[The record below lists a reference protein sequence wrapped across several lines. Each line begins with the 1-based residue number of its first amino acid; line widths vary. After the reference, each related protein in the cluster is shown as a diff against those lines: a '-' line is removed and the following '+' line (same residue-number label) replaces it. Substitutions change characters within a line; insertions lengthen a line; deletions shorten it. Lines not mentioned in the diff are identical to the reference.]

1 MAPQPA
7 IHPETASLLE
17 LRAKLAEK
25 PPFCSGIFALPPEQ
39 LQLYYGKQDHKFI
52 DFSTAV
58 DNPDIVAELAAACQP
73 AKFGRNN
80 ETVLDETYR
89 KAGKMDRE
97 DFLMRF
103 DATESGLLRVV
114 HATLLASVKE
124 MHSIRAELYKLNV
137 YGEGEF
143 FKAHADTPLGTN
155 MVGSLVL
162 CLPTAHE
169 GGALFL
175 RHGGKEWM
183 FDANALLGGRTDAL
197 AYVAFFSD
205 VEHEVAPVLSGHRV
219 TVTYNLFWTSE
230 VPSPLQPQ
238 GVTVD
243 APVLANPNAIADS
256 FDALLADRAFMPKGG
271 IIGFGLRHKYPFP
284 RAWKAV
290 KGAPDPLERLSG
302 WLKGGDAALKLAV
315 EGVGLKPHLRYVV
328 HSTSRRILLK
338 QMVVLPTDCVQEEPL
353 EVQFTWRN
361 YGGQL
366 IKEAFFGAAPAPA
379 PKCPPGEAGF
389 YGGGFM
395 DTYCD
400 EDEDEEEE
408 EEGYRRKDA
417 ASSIEIHW
425 ITPTEAWNGT
435 SAPFLAYGNQAS
447 LDYWYAS
454 VCILVKI
461 GPADDRG
468 VRPRAVVERPPKPV
482 RPVQAK
488 ASEPMPVP
496 AQPAAGSSSD
506 EPTESSGAGSAP
518 AKGQAK
524 AKGKA
529 TKTKTKAAP
538 AQPAKAPPAKA
549 GKTRAPAAEP
559 AQTMEPER
567 RSTRERRAVQRG

>member
-1 MAPQPA
+1 MRSEPLIRPA
-7 IHPETASLLE
+7 TASLLD

-39 LQLYYGKQDHKFI
+39 LQLYYGQDDPKFVN
-52 DFSTAV
+52 FATAV
-58 DNPDIVAELAAACQP
+58 DEPETVAELAAACQP

-89 KAGKMDRE
+89 KAGKMDKE

-124 MHSIRAELYKLNV
+124 LTSIRAELYKLNV

-162 CLPTAHE
+162 CFPTAHE

-175 RHGGKEWM
+175 RHGGKEWT
-183 FDANALLGGRTDAL
+183 FDANALLDGRTDAL

-219 TVTYNLFWTSE
+219 T
-230 VPSPLQPQ
+230 PQ

-256 FDALLADRAFMPKGG
+256 FDALLADRTFMPNGG

-290 KGAPDPLERLSG
+290 KGAPDPLESLRG

-315 EGVGLKPHLRYVV
+315 EGVGLEPRLRYVV
-328 HSTSRRILLK
+328 FGSERKILLQK
-338 QMVVLPTDCVQEEPL
+338 MVVTPTEGVEEESL
-353 EVQFTWRN
+353 EEQLMWRQN
-361 YGGQL
+361 GGKL
-366 IKEAFFGAAPAPA
+366 IKDAFFGAAPRPA
-379 PKCPPGEAGF
+379 PKCPPGEDGF
-389 YGGGFM
+389 YGGGYV
-395 DTYCD
+395 DGYYGDDGEEDD
-400 EDEDEEEE
+400 EDEDG
-408 EEGYRRKDA
+408 EGRR
-417 ASSIEIHW
+417 SVEINW

-435 SAPFLAYGNQAS
+435 SAAFLAYGNQAS

-461 GPADDRG
+461 GPAGDRG

-488 ASEPMPVP
+488 ASKAKAGA
-496 AQPAAGSSSD
+496 AQPAAGSSRSPSD
-506 EPTESSGAGSAP
+506 ESSGADEGAASAP
-518 AKGQAK
+518 AKGKARAKATKAK
-524 AKGKA
+524 AKA
-529 TKTKTKAAP
+529 SP
-538 AQPAKAPPAKA
+538 AQPAKERPAKA
-549 GKTRAPAAEP
+549 AKTKAQPAEP
-559 AQTMEPER
+559 AEGAEPER

>member
-1 MAPQPA
+1 MDYEPTIRPA
-7 IHPETASLLE
+7 TASLLN

-39 LQLYYGKQDHKFI
+39 LQLYYGKENPKFV
-52 DFSTAV
+52 DFTTAV
-58 DNPDIVAELAAACQP
+58 DEPETVAGLAAACKP

-89 KAGKMDRE
+89 KAGKMDKE

-124 MHSIRAELYKLNV
+124 LTIIRAELYKLNV

-162 CLPTAHE
+162 CFPTVHG

-175 RHGGKEWM
+175 RHGGKEWT
-183 FDANALLGGRTDAL
+183 FDANALLDGRTDAL

-290 KGAPDPLERLSG
+290 KGAPDPLESLRG
-302 WLKGGDAALKLAV
+302 WLKGGDAALKLAI
-315 EGVGLKPHLRYVV
+315 EGVGLEPQLRYVV
-328 HSTSRRILLK
+328 SGGDRKILLK
-338 QMVVLPTDCVQEEPL
+338 KMVVTPTDYTEQRSLEEQL
-353 EVQFTWRN
+353 MWREN
-361 YGGQL
+361 GGKL
-366 IKEAFFGAAPAPA
+366 IMDTFFGAAPRPA
-379 PKCPPGEAGF
+379 PKCPPGEEGF
-389 YGGGFM
+389 YGGGEL
-395 DTYCD
+395 DGYGDDGEEDD
-400 EDEDEEEE
+400 EDGGEDE
-408 EEGYRRKDA
+408 RRRV
-417 ASSIEIHW
+417 EINW

-435 SAPFLAYGNQAS
+435 SAAFLVYGNQAS

-454 VCILVKI
+454 VCILAKI
-461 GPADDRG
+461 GPAEDRG
-468 VRPRAVVERPPKPV
+468 VRPRAVVERPPKPA
-482 RPVQAK
+482 PAVQAMGIQPDP
-488 ASEPMPVP
+488 AS
-496 AQPAAGSSSD
+496 A
-506 EPTESSGAGSAP
+506 SA
-518 AKGQAK
+518 
-524 AKGKA
+524 
-529 TKTKTKAAP
+529 
-538 AQPAKAPPAKA
+538 
-549 GKTRAPAAEP
+549 
-559 AQTMEPER
+559 
-567 RSTRERRAVQRG
+567 